1 MWEQFLSRVKIIKR
15 GRGPW
20 VGPSGLK
27 VVRDAE
33 RKLKVSFP
41 ESYTAFATEAGP
53 GIISRYYRIYV
64 PTKEAG
70 WCSLTTE
77 AKRIRKAVAK
87 DLIERKE
94 EKLSAS
100 FFPFGNTL
108 GGDTIGWDT
117 SETSGD
123 GSEYPI
129 YFIDR
134 RSRQVYRVAET
145 FPDYIS
151 NVCLGTR
158 LTEFIKIQDYHTYYE
173 FELFPVDEGALDEE
187 GQEAEDLLARFGEH
201 IKHLREQSK
210 ITPKEMAYQT
220 EIAPDLY
227 DDIER
232 GETMPSFAQIEQIAR
247 ALSLPVYRLFQLDQ

>member
-20 VGPSGLK
+20 VGPSEMK
-27 VVRDAE
+27 VVRETE
-33 RKLKVSFP
+33 RKLKVKFP
-41 ESYTAFATEAGP
+41 ESYAAFATEVGP
-53 GIISRYYRIYV
+53 GVISRYYRIYV
-64 PTKEAG
+64 PTKEAQ

-77 AKRIRKAVAK
+77 VRRIRKAVAK

-100 FFPFGNTL
+100 FFPFGNTV

-117 SETSGD
+117 RRVSGD

-129 YFIDR
+129 YLIDR

-145 FPDYIS
+145 FPDFIT

-158 LTEFIKIQDYHTYYE
+158 LTEFIKIQDYHVYKE
-173 FELFPVDEGALDEE
+173 FELFPVDEGALDKESAEE
-187 GQEAEDLLARFGEH
+187 EDLSARFGEH
-201 IKHLREQSK
+201 LKRLREQSK
-210 ITPKEMAYQT
+210 FTLKEMADRA
-220 EIAPDLY
+220 EIAPDQY
-227 DDIER
+227 DDIES
-232 GETMPSFAQIEQIAR
+232 GEAMPSFAQIEQIAR
-247 ALSLPVYRLFQLDQ
+247 VLSLPVYHLFQLDQ